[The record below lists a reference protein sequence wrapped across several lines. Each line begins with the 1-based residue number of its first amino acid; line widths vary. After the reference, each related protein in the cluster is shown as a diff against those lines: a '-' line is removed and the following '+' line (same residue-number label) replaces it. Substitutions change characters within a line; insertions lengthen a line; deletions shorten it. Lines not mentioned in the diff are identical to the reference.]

1 MMKLSILPICVLALI
16 AFCAGTDARA
26 GSATPVVAPVDISQ
40 QESDVP
46 LAMPGYELRQM
57 DIGKRITFDVQG
69 RMVDMEIP
77 IFVYV
82 PTVTTGSAIAPRRF
96 REIYNRIVKIASE
109 EPVDR
114 VALRRALDDMDRA
127 IEDML
132 GPMKAV
138 AGESE

>member
-1 MMKLSILPICVLALI
+1 
-16 AFCAGTDARA
+16 
-26 GSATPVVAPVDISQ
+26 
-40 QESDVP
+40 
-46 LAMPGYELRQM
+46 MPGYELRQM